1 MSCFFEKIE
10 KNPPKTNLAHFCGLS
25 PVPLTKQKEQ
35 TVWSALFVGAGEERK
50 TVNNCFARTNST
62 KQGATRLECTE
73 RLVATMRLE
82 WESSFKTAE
91 TGLPPVAAL
100 ADKQS
105 TGLFGAMLVEYAQIA
120 SAIFSLLQVPFPL
133 QNKKSK
139 PYGLLFLLVRETG
152 LEPVHQRY
160 TPLKRARLPIPPLPR
175 GTLPIIHERISKVKG
190 FCEKIFYFFQ
200 N

>member
-1 MSCFFEKIE
+1 MKFTLKKANSPLKNNKKRRLGTISCI
-10 KNPPKTNLAHFCGLS
+10 LFCVLIWCGKRDFR
-25 PVPLTKQKEQ
+25 PWRPLP
-35 TVWSALFVGAGEERK
+35 
-50 TVNNCFARTNST
+50 TNSPPDCLVLST
-62 KQGATRLECTE
+62 LRSLE
-73 RLVATMRLE
+73 
-82 WESSFKTAE
+82 
-91 TGLPPVAAL
+91 
-100 ADKQS
+100 
-105 TGLFGAMLVEYAQIA
+105 QIA

-200 N
+200 NRFFRQKVTSLSL